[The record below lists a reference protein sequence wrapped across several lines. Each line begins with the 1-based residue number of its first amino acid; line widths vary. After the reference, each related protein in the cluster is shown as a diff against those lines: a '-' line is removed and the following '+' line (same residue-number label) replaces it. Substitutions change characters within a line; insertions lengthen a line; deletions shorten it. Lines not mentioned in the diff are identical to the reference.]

1 MNQNQ
6 NTPLQKLKT
15 FGVYATIAML
25 IVSAIIAIFM
35 IFFGTERTLLQ
46 VLATMAILYL
56 TTLLCANNASQF
68 ESPYTVTRVLSIVAL
83 IINIFWSLPW
93 ILIVWGCFDYGTAD
107 IVWRLVWTALS
118 LSVYC
123 TVMSTAL
130 PAVIYNFKGYQ
141 RVQQF
146 IPMML
151 VSYIFLNVIVAIWT
165 FDYTS
170 TYDLIMR
177 LIAAEAILLVVQW
190 AVPEILIRNQRRQ
203 MTTLQMPNPDNQVN
217 HQSSNPSAQ
226 NSAKPNIKNSGK
238 AENH

>member
-15 FGVYATIAML
+15 FGLYATIAML

-68 ESPYTVTRVLSIVAL
+68 ESPYAVTRVLSIVAL

-93 ILIVWGCFDYGTAD
+93 ILIVWGCFDYSTAD
-107 IVWRLVWTALS
+107 MVWRLVWTALS

-130 PAVIYNFKGYQ
+130 PAVIYNFNGYQ

-151 VSYIFLNVIVAIWT
+151 VSYIFLNVIIAIWT
-165 FDYTS
+165 FSYSS

-203 MTTLQMPNPDNQVN
+203 MSNMQMPKPNQGN
-217 HQSSNPSAQ
+217 HQPGNLAAQ
-226 NSAKPNIKNSGK
+226 NPPKSNTGNPGGT
-238 AENH
+238 ENH